1 MLYCPVYPDQRGPVN
16 TTAQISG
23 RNLAHGHRSKAER
36 VLTAADLID
45 GRLVLIK
52 PTATQAAKLLDIS
65 LPYVFA
71 ATKVAWSPERRRAVL
86 AGEVPLYRVADGE
99 SLADRFR
106 RASRGERLLAA
117 HELGPELIWDQMIAP
132 IV

>member
-52 PTATQAAKLLDIS
+52 PTATQTAKLLTSPSPTCSPRQRLRGVLKGGARCWLARS
-65 LPYVFA
+65 LFI
-71 ATKVAWSPERRRAVL
+71 
-86 AGEVPLYRVADGE
+86 G
-99 SLADRFR
+99 
-106 RASRGERLLAA
+106 SRMAKAL
-117 HELGPELIWDQMIAP
+117 P
-132 IV
+132 IVSGEPLEVNGSSQLTSWVRN